1 MKGKP
6 AVSQEDK
13 AGGRLCVGSKVKKYP
28 YWAMG
33 QNPDLSGWG
42 EWWQLCQMLI
52 WFCFLPNVLLTVLP
66 EIKKKRT
73 TLLMVGINL
82 SVIHLKS
89 PRRGKG

>member
-33 QNPDLSGWG
+33 QNPDLSG
-42 EWWQLCQMLI
+42 
-52 WFCFLPNVLLTVLP
+52 
-66 EIKKKRT
+66 
-73 TLLMVGINL
+73 
-82 SVIHLKS
+82 
-89 PRRGKG
+89 